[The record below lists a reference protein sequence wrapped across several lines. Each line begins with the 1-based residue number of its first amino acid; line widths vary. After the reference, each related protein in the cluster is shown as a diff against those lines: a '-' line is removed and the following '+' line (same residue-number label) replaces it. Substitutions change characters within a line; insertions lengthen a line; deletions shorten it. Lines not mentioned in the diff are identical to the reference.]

1 MFRISLS
8 TTETSV
14 TKKKGVTT
22 LSFPQEASEQL
33 KRAVKKQGVGTYHRL
48 LTPSSNSWLSEI
60 LYPKKGKT
68 DWFAKSIARVASLL
82 RFTLQRQQDFLEWD
96 SGNTLG
102 SQERQQRSVS
112 ILARED
118 DMFNKRVKEAIEPSK
133 HIIWFEHRNRYT
145 DYGFSSIYREI
156 LSSYSHDSHHLKC
169 LGRLFPN
176 ILPSMSTYISRTPR
190 SHSPPCLE
198 ILFKES
204 FVKKCKY

>member
-82 RFTLQRQQDFLEWD
+82 RFTLQRQQDFLE
-96 SGNTLG
+96 
-102 SQERQQRSVS
+102 
-112 ILARED
+112 
-118 DMFNKRVKEAIEPSK
+118 
-133 HIIWFEHRNRYT
+133 
-145 DYGFSSIYREI
+145 
-156 LSSYSHDSHHLKC
+156 
-169 LGRLFPN
+169 
-176 ILPSMSTYISRTPR
+176 
-190 SHSPPCLE
+190 
-198 ILFKES
+198 
-204 FVKKCKY
+204 